1 MSNAEEDSKIYK
13 ISKKESSES
22 NPPRKKIVSKN
33 RETTGK
39 ANSKNENDTSLFES
53 EYNYNNDKD
62 SGFEDIFDDI
72 GNAATSKM
80 NNYVQNE
87 KNIKKDNYIYLE
99 KRKLFGKIMQ
109 SIPPLDKKEF
119 NKYKYIN
126 TVNEYNDKQQA
137 RNINLTGFDIIKKE
151 HYSSDDINKKM
162 KNFNL
167 INYSFIKNKGTQK
180 LSKFSKLYGEES
192 LFSGNERFLQAG
204 NIIDN
209 NENKINIENNK
220 DEYDE

>member
-87 KNIKKDNYIYLE
+87 KNIKKKKKILL
-99 KRKLFGKIMQ
+99 KHMKKLNVM
-109 SIPPLDKKEF
+109 
-119 NKYKYIN
+119 
-126 TVNEYNDKQQA
+126 
-137 RNINLTGFDIIKKE
+137 
-151 HYSSDDINKKM
+151 M
-162 KNFNL
+162 
-167 INYSFIKNKGTQK
+167 
-180 LSKFSKLYGEES
+180 
-192 LFSGNERFLQAG
+192 
-204 NIIDN
+204 
-209 NENKINIENNK
+209 
-220 DEYDE
+220 